1 MIYLHDTNILVHYIR
16 RDEVFAHIDNKI
28 NPFAKDHDNVIC
40 VVTMGEVRSLA
51 IQNRWGP
58 MKLIEMEN
66 LFKRFIIVDI
76 HADDIIKRYAE
87 IDAFSQSRHELYP
100 LPVTARNM
108 GKNDLWIA
116 ATTSVLEATLLTT
129 DTDFAHLDPLFL
141 RWERL

>member
-1 MIYLHDTNILVHYIR
+1 MIYSLDTNILVHYLR
-16 RDEVFAHIDNKI
+16 ESPTMTMIDDRF
-28 NPFAKDHDNVIC
+28 NPLGENHVSIIST
-40 VVTMGEVRSLA
+40 VVLGELHSLA
-51 IQNRWGP
+51 LQNKWGSKRLESIE
-58 MKLIEMEN
+58 KL
-66 LFKRFIIVDI
+66 LQKLVIVDI

-87 IDAFSQSRHELYP
+87 IDAFSQSKHEVYP

-116 ATTSVLEATLLTT
+116 ATSSVLEATLLTT

>member
-1 MIYLHDTNILVHYIR
+1 
-16 RDEVFAHIDNKI
+16 
-28 NPFAKDHDNVIC
+28 
-40 VVTMGEVRSLA
+40 MGEVRSLA
-51 IQNRWGP
+51 IQNRWGLTR
-58 MKLIEMEN
+58 LIEMEN

-87 IDAFSQSRHELYP
+87 IDAFSQSKHEIHP
-100 LPVTARNM
+100 LPTTARNM

-116 ATTSVLEATLLTT
+116 ATSSVLEATLLTT